1 MQCPDLSQLV
11 GVVGVHSGWTIL
23 HFGEKSALRLSVLQ
37 CSKTCGGGSQRRS
50 RQCLL
55 PERQGGLAGCPGED
69 SETRDCSTN
78 NCPAFTPWSE
88 WSACTVTCGGGQRT
102 AQRECVV
109 ARTEDTESL
118 CEGESLRTEEC
129 NTGQCEQW
137 TTWAAWTPCTR
148 SCGGG
153 ARRRVRQCT
162 LELTRSGEIPILP
175 SKISSKQSCIVQLS

>member
-1 MQCPDLSQLV
+1 M
-11 GVVGVHSGWTIL
+11 
-23 HFGEKSALRLSVLQ
+23 LRLSVLQ

-55 PERQGGLAGCPGED
+55 PERLGGLTGCPGED

-109 ARTEDTESL
+109 ARTEDVDSL
-118 CEGESLRTEEC
+118 CEGSSLRTEEC

-137 TTWAAWTPCTR
+137 TSWAPWTPCTR

-153 ARRRVRQCT
+153 ERRRVRQCT
-162 LELTRSGEIPILP
+162 LELTRSDQALH
-175 SKISSKQSCIVQLS
+175 QSVHLRS